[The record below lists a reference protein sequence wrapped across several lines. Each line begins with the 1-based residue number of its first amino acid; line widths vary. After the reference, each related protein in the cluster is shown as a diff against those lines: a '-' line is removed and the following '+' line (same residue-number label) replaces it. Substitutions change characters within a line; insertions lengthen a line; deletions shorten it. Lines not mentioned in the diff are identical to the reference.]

1 MQALLF
7 MTLGNFNDSAY
18 SPLAPFIKSDF
29 LLSSAQL
36 GLITSFIFIGSL
48 TMSSMTGYFVDRLGR
63 NTALKIAFGMM
74 ALGSLVAGSAQNYPE
89 IVSGFFIIGFGY
101 GIVTPSTNSSVMAAY
116 YPHHA
121 RSMGIKQ
128 SGVPLGAALAALA
141 LPLVA
146 LHFSLRDAL
155 ILMALISGV
164 LAIGIARDIR
174 PDGSKGSGKGY
185 VREFFSTWRNRLL
198 LLVSLPVAFLSWGQ
212 QSLLTYFV
220 VYMRFRGFPIIGSEI
235 LLAVL
240 LAGSVAGR
248 LFWVNLSER
257 MFSRNRSR
265 MIAMIMLIAGL
276 LFITFSLMAGN
287 ILEAGVMAF
296 VLGMSAIGWNS
307 TYVTLISEIAPR
319 DRIGLFSGVSLMMIS
334 LGTILGTPLS
344 GTVVDLISYDAM
356 WRLIGLFLLLMSLT
370 VALMQRYI
378 ARHISRTPDP

>member
-74 ALGSLVAGSAQNYPE
+74 AFGSLVAGSAQNYPE
-89 IVSGFFIIGFGY
+89 IVSGFFTIGFGY

-116 YPHHA
+116 FPHHA

-155 ILMALISGV
+155 IMLALISGS
-164 LAIGIARDIR
+164 LAISISRDAR
-174 PDGSKGSGKGY
+174 PEGNKSSGKGY
-185 VREFFSTWRNRLL
+185 MREFFSTWRNRLL
-198 LLVSLPVAFLSWGQ
+198 IMVSLPVAFLSWGQ
-212 QSLLTYFV
+212 QSLLTYYV
-220 VYMRFRGFPIIGSEI
+220 VYMRFMGFPIIGSEI

-257 MFSRNRSR
+257 MFSRNRSI
-265 MIAMIMLIAGL
+265 MIALIMLIAGL
-276 LFITFSLMAGN
+276 LFLGFSAATGN
-287 ILEAGVMAF
+287 ILESGIMAF
-296 VLGMSAIGWNS
+296 ALGMSAIGWNS

-319 DRIGLFSGVSLMMIS
+319 NRIGLFSGVSLMMIS
-334 LGTILGTPLS
+334 MGTILGTPLS
-344 GTVVDLISYDAM
+344 GTVVDIISYVAM
-356 WRLIGLFLLLMSLT
+356 WRLIGILLLLMSII
-370 VALMQRYI
+370 VALMQRYL
-378 ARHISRTPDP
+378 AGPQSGTHDP